1 MLKPG
6 PAEAGFEGRA
16 SEMTI
21 MPTDSIHDLVDH
33 LFRQKSGQITA
44 ILVKIFGIDHLD
56 LAEDVVQDALIK
68 AIQQWPFSGV
78 PKNPGGW
85 LMQAAKYRAL
95 DILRRETTFR
105 QKEPQ
110 LIQQISD
117 HMDTQG
123 QPQFED
129 EQLTLMFTCCHPQLN
144 FETQTV
150 LILKTLCGFSVN
162 EIARA
167 FLTQPATIAQR
178 LVRAKRKIKEEKIKF
193 EIPENQELRLRLHT
207 ILNVLYLFFNEGYGA
222 TEGEDLVRQ
231 DLCEEAIRLAFLV
244 VENPAGDL
252 PETHALLALMLFHA
266 ARLET
271 RTDSDGNLIL
281 LAEQDRTQ
289 WDRKLIQ
296 RGFYHLDRAASGKE
310 MTEYHVQATI
320 ASYHAAADSH
330 ETTNWKRILEFYDI
344 LISLNRSPV
353 FMLNRAVALAMID
366 GPEAG
371 LKELDE
377 LRELPSMQNY
387 YLLPATYAEFHRR
400 LGNQKEAEMFY
411 RQTLDLV
418 RTKPERRFILKRIEE
433 MKN

>member
-1 MLKPG
+1 LG
-6 PAEAGFEGRA
+6 A
-16 SEMTI
+16 SAQRLNIMTS
-21 MPTDSIHDLVDH
+21 TEVYELVDH

-56 LAEDVVQDALIK
+56 LVEDVVQDALIK
-68 AIQQWPFSGV
+68 AMQQWPFSGV

-95 DILRRETTFR
+95 DILRREATFR
-105 QKEPQ
+105 EKQPQ
-110 LIQQISD
+110 LIQQITD
-117 HMDTQG
+117 HMDNQQ

-178 LVRAKRKIKEEKIKF
+178 LVRAKRKIKEDNIKF
-193 EIPENQELRLRLHT
+193 EIPKDQELKLRLHT

-231 DLCEEAIRLAFLV
+231 DLCEEAIRLGFLV
-244 VENPAGDL
+244 VENPAGNL
-252 PETHALLALMLFHA
+252 PEAHALLALMLFHA

-281 LAEQDRTQ
+281 LAEQDRTR
-289 WDRKLIQ
+289 WNHKLIQ
-296 RGFYHLDRAASGKE
+296 RGFYHLDRAASGDK
-310 MTEYHVQATI
+310 MTEYHVQAII
-320 ASYHAAADSH
+320 ASCHAAAESY
-330 ETTNWKRILEFYDI
+330 ETTNWERILEFYDI
-344 LISLNRSPV
+344 LVSLNRSPV
-353 FMLNRAVALAMID
+353 FLLNRAVAIAMTN
-366 GPEAG
+366 GAEYG

-400 LGNQKEAEMFY
+400 LGHHQEAAKY
-411 RQTLDLV
+411 YQQTLDLV
-418 RTKPERRFILKRIEE
+418 RTKPERQFILKRIEE
-433 MKN
+433 IAHGGSRA

>member
-1 MLKPG
+1 M
-6 PAEAGFEGRA
+6 ENT
-16 SEMTI
+16 S
-21 MPTDSIHDLVDH
+21 SIHDLVDH

-105 QKEPQ
+105 EKQPQ
-110 LIQQISD
+110 LIQQITQ
-117 HMDTQG
+117 HMDKDTQG
-123 QPQFED
+123 QPEFED
-129 EQLTLMFTCCHPQLN
+129 EQLTLIFTCCHPQLN
-144 FETQTV
+144 LETQTV

-178 LVRAKRKIKEEKIKF
+178 LVRAKRKIKEEKIRF

-207 ILNVLYLFFNEGYGA
+207 VLNVLYLFFNEGYSA

-244 VENPAGDL
+244 AEHPANNL

-296 RGFYHLDRAASGKE
+296 RGFYHLDCAASGKE

-320 ASYHAAADSH
+320 ASIHAAAESY
-330 ETTNWKRILEFYDI
+330 ENTNWKRILEFYDI

-353 FMLNRAVALAMID
+353 FMLNRAVAVAMTI
-366 GPEAG
+366 GPKAG

-400 LGNQKEAEMFY
+400 LGNQTEAAKFY
-411 RQTLDLV
+411 QQTLDLV
-418 RTKPERRFILKRIEE
+418 RTKPERQFVMKRIAEIE
-433 MKN
+433 N

>member
-1 MLKPG
+1 MLNPG

-16 SEMTI
+16 FEMTI

-105 QKEPQ
+105 QKQPQ
-110 LIQQISD
+110 LIQQITD

-129 EQLTLMFTCCHPQLN
+129 EQLTLMFTCCHPKLN

-296 RGFYHLDRAASGKE
+296 RGFYHLDRAASGK
-310 MTEYHVQATI
+310 
-320 ASYHAAADSH
+320 
-330 ETTNWKRILEFYDI
+330 R
-344 LISLNRSPV
+344 
-353 FMLNRAVALAMID
+353 
-366 GPEAG
+366 
-371 LKELDE
+371 
-377 LRELPSMQNY
+377 
-387 YLLPATYAEFHRR
+387 
-400 LGNQKEAEMFY
+400 
-411 RQTLDLV
+411 
-418 RTKPERRFILKRIEE
+418 
-433 MKN
+433 

>member
-1 MLKPG
+1 M
-6 PAEAGFEGRA
+6 A
-16 SEMTI
+16 
-21 MPTDSIHDLVDH
+21 TDSIHDLVDH

-56 LAEDVVQDALIK
+56 LVEDVVQDALVK
-68 AIQQWPFSGV
+68 AIQQWPFSGI

-95 DILRRETTFR
+95 DILRREATFR
-105 QKEPQ
+105 VKQAQ
-110 LIQQISD
+110 LSQQITQ
-117 HMDTQG
+117 HMDTQE
-123 QPQFED
+123 QPKFED

-178 LVRAKRKIKEEKIKF
+178 LVRAKRRIKEEKIKF

-231 DLCEEAIRLAFLV
+231 DLCEEAIRLALLLG
-244 VENPAGDL
+244 ENPVGDL

-266 ARLET
+266 ARLEA
-271 RTDSDGNLIL
+271 RMDSDGNLIP

-289 WDRKLIQ
+289 WNHKLIQ
-296 RGFYHLDRAASGKE
+296 RGFYHLDRAASGKD
-310 MTEYHVQATI
+310 MTEYHVQAII
-320 ASYHAAADSH
+320 ASCHAAAENY
-330 ETTNWKRILEFYDI
+330 ETTDWKRILEFYDI

-353 FMLNRAVALAMID
+353 FILNRAVAVAMTH
-366 GPEAG
+366 GPQAA

-400 LGNQKEAEMFY
+400 LGNHQEAGKFY
-411 RQTLDLV
+411 RQTLELV
-418 RTKPERRFILKRIEE
+418 RTKPERQFVLKRIEE
-433 MKN
+433 MKM

>member
-1 MLKPG
+1 M
-6 PAEAGFEGRA
+6 ENT
-16 SEMTI
+16 S
-21 MPTDSIHDLVDH
+21 SIHDLVDH

-56 LAEDVVQDALIK
+56 LVEDVVQDALIR

-95 DILRRETTFR
+95 DILRRQATFR
-105 QKEPQ
+105 EKQPQ
-110 LIQQISD
+110 LIQQITQ
-117 HMDTQG
+117 HMDKDNQG
-123 QPQFED
+123 QPEFED

-144 FETQTV
+144 LETQTV

-193 EIPENQELRLRLHT
+193 ELPESHELKLRLQT
-207 ILNVLYLFFNEGYGA
+207 VLNVLYLFFNEGYGA
-222 TEGEDLVRQ
+222 TEGQDLVKQ

-244 VENPAGDL
+244 AENPAGDL

-271 RTDSDGNLIL
+271 RTDSDSNLIL
-281 LAEQDRTQ
+281 LAEQDRSQ
-289 WDRKLIQ
+289 WNRKLIQ
-296 RGFYHLDRAASGKE
+296 RGFYHLDRAASGNK
-310 MTEYHVQATI
+310 MTEYHVQAMI
-320 ASYHAAADSH
+320 ASCHAAAESY
-330 ETTNWKRILEFYDI
+330 EKTNWKRILDFYDI

-353 FMLNRAVALAMID
+353 FMLNRAVAVAMIN
-366 GPEAG
+366 GPAAG

-400 LGNQKEAEMFY
+400 LGNQQQAEKFY
-411 RQTLDLV
+411 RQTLELV
-418 RTKPERRFILKRIEE
+418 RTKPERQFVLKRIEE
-433 MKN
+433 MLS

>member
-1 MLKPG
+1 
-6 PAEAGFEGRA
+6 
-16 SEMTI
+16 MT
-21 MPTDSIHDLVDH
+21 TTESAIHDLVDH

-56 LAEDVVQDALIK
+56 LVEDVVQDALIK

-78 PKNPGGW
+78 PNNPGGW

-105 QKEPQ
+105 EKQPQ
-110 LIQQISD
+110 LTQQITE
-117 HMDTQG
+117 HMDNQQ

-193 EIPENQELRLRLHT
+193 EIPENQQLKLRLHT
-207 ILNVLYLFFNEGYGA
+207 ILNVLYLFFNEGYAA

-281 LAEQDRTQ
+281 LAEQDRTH
-289 WDRKLIQ
+289 WNHKLIQ
-296 RGFYHLDRAASGKE
+296 RGFYHLDRAASGNE
-310 MTEYHVQATI
+310 MTEYHVQAII
-320 ASYHAAADSH
+320 ASCHAAAETY

-344 LISLNRSPV
+344 LVSLNRSPV
-353 FMLNRAVALAMID
+353 FLLNRAVAVAMTN
-366 GPEAG
+366 GAEAG

-377 LRELPSMQNY
+377 LRELPSIQNY

-400 LGNQKEAEMFY
+400 LGHHQEAARY
-411 RQTLDLV
+411 YQQTLTLV
-418 RTKPERRFILKRIEE
+418 RTKPERQFILDRISEI
-433 MKN
+433 N

>member
-1 MLKPG
+1 
-6 PAEAGFEGRA
+6 
-16 SEMTI
+16 MT
-21 MPTDSIHDLVDH
+21 TTTSFIHDLIDH

-56 LAEDVVQDALIK
+56 LVEDVVQDALIK

-78 PKNPGGW
+78 PRNPGGW

-105 QKEPQ
+105 EKQPQ
-110 LIQQISD
+110 LIQQITQ
-117 HMDTQG
+117 HMDKDTQSE
-123 QPQFED
+123 PAFED
-129 EQLTLMFTCCHPQLN
+129 EQLTLMFTCCHPHLN
-144 FETQTV
+144 LETQTA

-178 LVRAKRKIKEEKIKF
+178 LVRAKRKIKEEKIRF
-193 EIPENQELRLRLHT
+193 EIPENHELRLRLHT
-207 ILNVLYLFFNEGYGA
+207 VLNVLYLFFNEGYGA

-244 VENPAGDL
+244 AEHPASNL

-310 MTEYHVQATI
+310 MTEYHVQAII
-320 ASYHAAADSH
+320 ASIHAAAESY
-330 ETTNWKRILEFYDI
+330 ENTNWKRILEFYDI

-353 FMLNRAVALAMID
+353 LILNRAVAVAMTN
-366 GPEAG
+366 GSEAG

-377 LRELPSMQNY
+377 LSKLPSLQNY

-400 LGNQKEAEMFY
+400 LGNQQEAVKFY
-411 RQTLDLV
+411 HQTLDLV
-418 RTKPERRFILKRIEE
+418 RTKPERQFVLRRISELRS
-433 MKN
+433 

>member
-1 MLKPG
+1 M
-6 PAEAGFEGRA
+6 ENE
-16 SEMTI
+16 S
-21 MPTDSIHDLVDH
+21 SIHDLVDH

-95 DILRRETTFR
+95 DILRREATFR
-105 QKEPQ
+105 EKQPY
-110 LIQQISD
+110 LIQQITE
-117 HMDTQG
+117 HMDNQG
-123 QPQFED
+123 QPEFED

-144 FETQTV
+144 LETQTV

-193 EIPENQELRLRLHT
+193 EIPENQELRMRLHT

-289 WDRKLIQ
+289 WNRKLIQ
-296 RGFYHLDRAASGKE
+296 RGFYHLDRAADQE
-310 MTEYHVQATI
+310 ITEYHVQAII
-320 ASYHAAADSH
+320 ASCHAAAESY

-344 LISLNRSPV
+344 LVSMNRSPV
-353 FMLNRAVALAMID
+353 FLLNRAVAVAMTNGAD
-366 GPEAG
+366 AG

-377 LRELPSMQNY
+377 LHELPSMQNY

-400 LGNQKEAEMFY
+400 LGNHQQASKFY
-411 RQTLDLV
+411 QQTLELV
-418 RTKPERRFILKRIEE
+418 RTKPERQFILKRIEE
-433 MKN
+433 MKM

>member
-1 MLKPG
+1 M
-6 PAEAGFEGRA
+6 AI
-16 SEMTI
+16 S
-21 MPTDSIHDLVDH
+21 DSSIHDLVDH

-56 LAEDVVQDALIK
+56 LVEDVVQDALIK

-95 DILRRETTFR
+95 DILRREATFR
-105 QKEPQ
+105 EKQSQ
-110 LIQQISD
+110 LIQQITQ
-117 HMDTQG
+117 HMDKDTQS
-123 QPQFED
+123 QPEFED

-144 FETQTV
+144 LETQTA

-167 FLTQPATIAQR
+167 FLTQPTTIAQR
-178 LVRAKRKIKEEKIKF
+178 LVRAKRKIKEEKIRF
-193 EIPENQELRLRLHT
+193 ELPENHELRLRLHT
-207 ILNVLYLFFNEGYGA
+207 VLNVLYLFFNEGYGA

-244 VENPAGDL
+244 AEHSAGDL

-266 ARLET
+266 SRLET

-281 LAEQDRTQ
+281 LAEQDRSQ
-289 WDRKLIQ
+289 WNRKLIQ
-296 RGFYHLDRAASGKE
+296 HGFYHLDRAASGKE
-310 MTEYHVQATI
+310 MTEYHVQAMI
-320 ASYHAAADSH
+320 ASCHAAAESY

-353 FMLNRAVALAMID
+353 FLLNRAVAVAMTN

-387 YLLPATYAEFHRR
+387 YLLAATYAEFHRR
-400 LGNQKEAEMFY
+400 LGNHQEAAKFY

-418 RTKPERRFILKRIEE
+418 RTKPERQFVLKRIEQI
-433 MKN
+433 KT

>member
-1 MLKPG
+1 
-6 PAEAGFEGRA
+6 
-16 SEMTI
+16 MTI
-21 MPTDSIHDLVDH
+21 AESSIHELVEH
-33 LFRQKSGQITA
+33 LFRQKSAQITS

-105 QKEPQ
+105 EKQPQ
-110 LIQQISD
+110 LIQQITQNMD
-117 HMDTQG
+117 KDTQN
-123 QPQFED
+123 QPEFED

-144 FETQTV
+144 LEIQTA

-167 FLTQPATIAQR
+167 FLTQPSTIAQR
-178 LVRAKRKIKEEKIKF
+178 LVRAKRKIKEEKIRF
-193 EIPENQELRLRLHT
+193 EIPENQELRSRLHT
-207 ILNVLYLFFNEGYGA
+207 VLNVLYLFFNEGYGA

-244 VENPAGDL
+244 AEHPASDL

-310 MTEYHVQATI
+310 MTEYHIQAII
-320 ASYHAAADSH
+320 ASYHAAA
-330 ETTNWKRILEFYDI
+330 ENYENTNWEKILDFYDI

-353 FMLNRAVALAMID
+353 FMLNRAVAVAMRN
-366 GPEAG
+366 GPESG
-371 LKELDE
+371 LIELDE
-377 LRELPSMQNY
+377 LSKLPSMQNY

-400 LGNQKEAEMFY
+400 LGNHQQAAKYY

-418 RTKPERRFILKRIEE
+418 RTKPERQFVIKRIAELE
-433 MKN
+433 N

>member
-1 MLKPG
+1 
-6 PAEAGFEGRA
+6 
-16 SEMTI
+16 MTI
-21 MPTDSIHDLVDH
+21 AESSIHDLVDH
-33 LFRQKSGQITA
+33 LFRQKSAQITA
-44 ILVKIFGIDHLD
+44 ILVKILGIDHLD

-105 QKEPQ
+105 EKQPQ
-110 LIQQISD
+110 LIQQITQ
-117 HMDTQG
+117 HMDKDTQG
-123 QPQFED
+123 QPEFED

-144 FETQTV
+144 LETQTV

-178 LVRAKRKIKEEKIKF
+178 LVRAKRKIKEDKIRF
-193 EIPENQELRLRLHT
+193 EIPENQELRVRLHT
-207 ILNVLYLFFNEGYGA
+207 VLNVLYLFFNEGYGA
-222 TEGEDLVRQ
+222 TEGEDLVRH

-244 VENPAGDL
+244 AEHPASDL

-266 ARLET
+266 ARLKT

-310 MTEYHVQATI
+310 MTEYHVQAVI
-320 ASYHAAADSH
+320 ASYHASA
-330 ETTNWKRILEFYDI
+330 ENYENTNWGKILDFYDI

-353 FMLNRAVALAMID
+353 FMLNRAVAMAMRN
-366 GPEAG
+366 GPESG
-371 LKELDE
+371 LIELDE
-377 LRELPSMQNY
+377 LRKLPSMQNY
-387 YLLPATYAEFHRR
+387 YLLPATYAELHRR
-400 LGNQKEAEMFY
+400 LGNHQEAAKYY

-418 RTKPERRFILKRIEE
+418 RTKPERQFVMKRIAETQD
-433 MKN
+433 

>member
-1 MLKPG
+1 MSVTN
-6 PAEAGFEGRA
+6 AQ
-16 SEMTI
+16 
-21 MPTDSIHDLVDH
+21 IHDLVDH

-95 DILRRETTFR
+95 DILRREATFR
-105 QKEPQ
+105 EKQPQ
-110 LIQQISD
+110 LIQQITEQ
-117 HMDTQG
+117 MDTHG

-178 LVRAKRKIKEEKIKF
+178 LVRAKRKIKEDKIKF
-193 EIPENQELRLRLHT
+193 EIPENQQLKLRLFT

-231 DLCEEAIRLAFLV
+231 ELCEEAIRLAYLV
-244 VENPAGDL
+244 ANNPVGNL
-252 PETHALLALMLFHA
+252 PESHALLALMLFHA

-281 LAEQDRTQ
+281 LAEQDRSQ
-289 WDRKLIQ
+289 WNHKLIQ
-296 RGFYHLDRAASGKE
+296 RGFYHLDRAASGNE
-310 MTEYHVQATI
+310 MTEYHVQAII
-320 ASYHAAADSH
+320 ASCHAAAESY

-344 LISLNRSPV
+344 LVSLNRSPV
-353 FMLNRAVALAMID
+353 FLLNRAVAVAMTN
-366 GPEAG
+366 GAEAG
-371 LKELDE
+371 LNELDE

-400 LGNQKEAEMFY
+400 LGNHQDAEKYY
-411 RQTLDLV
+411 RQTLELV
-418 RTKPERRFILKRIEE
+418 RTKPERQFILKRIDE
-433 MKN
+433 MQN